1 MNPAPAAAPRRSAK
15 SAEASAPQRS
25 AETQPALERVT
36 RVSSIAEALSRWLN
50 QQL

>member
-1 MNPAPAAAPRRSAK
+1 MSPAPAVTPRRAVK
-15 SAEASAPQRS
+15 PGETAAAQRS
-25 AETQPALERVT
+25 SEAQPALERSA

>member
-1 MNPAPAAAPRRSAK
+1 MSPAPAVALRRAVKPDEAPAA
-15 SAEASAPQRS
+15 QRGN
-25 AETQPALERVT
+25 EVQPALERSA

>member
-1 MNPAPAAAPRRSAK
+1 VAPRRAVKPGEAPAA
-15 SAEASAPQRS
+15 QRS
-25 AETQPALERVT
+25 PEAQPALERSA

>member
-1 MNPAPAAAPRRSAK
+1 MSPAPAVTVRRAVKSGETAAAQ
-15 SAEASAPQRS
+15 EA
-25 AETQPALERVT
+25 QPALERAP

>member
-1 MNPAPAAAPRRSAK
+1 MSPAPAVVQRRAAKP
-15 SAEASAPQRS
+15 AEAPAAQRS
-25 AETQPALERVT
+25 TEAQPALERSA